1 MMDLTP
7 LDVRK
12 KKGDFSRGLRGYDPQ
27 EVDQFLDLVAERLE
41 EVVKL
46 NLTLEERVERLS
58 DRVRGQ
64 ESREQ
69 AVHEALVTAQSLK
82 QEIQDQAKR
91 EADLVLREAKMV
103 AERAS
108 EAVERTL
115 DSRAHELAELSRSR
129 RLFLQGFRDLL
140 ERGLE
145 VLESAERNPPA
156 DEFDLDVLQFGR
168 PGGTPARPDGPAL
181 PEGPAMPEGPPS
193 KGPAQTRRSRKAA
206 RVERP

>member
-7 LDVRK
+7 LEIRK

-46 NLTLEERVERLS
+46 NLTLEERVERLGE
-58 DRVRGQ
+58 RVRGQ

-82 QEIQDQAKR
+82 QEIQEQAKR
-91 EADLVLREAKMV
+91 EADLVLREAKAL
-103 AERAS
+103 AEGARES
-108 EAVERTL
+108 VEQTL
-115 DSRAHELAELSRSR
+115 DGRAHELAELSRSR
-129 RLFLQGFRDLL
+129 KRFLQGFRDLL

-145 VLESAERNPPA
+145 VLESAESNPPS

-168 PGGTPARPDGPAL
+168 PGGTHAQPGAPPPKGTTQSRRDRKTARA
-181 PEGPAMPEGPPS
+181 
-193 KGPAQTRRSRKAA
+193 
-206 RVERP
+206 ERP

>member
-7 LDVRK
+7 LDIRK

-46 NLTLEERVERLS
+46 NLTLEERVERLG

-82 QEIQDQAKR
+82 QEIQEQAKR
-91 EADLVLREAKMV
+91 EADLVLREAKVV
-103 AERAS
+103 AERAR
-108 EAVERTL
+108 EGVEQTL

-129 RLFLQGFRDLL
+129 RRFLQGFRDLL

-145 VLESAERNPPA
+145 VLESAESNPPS

-168 PGGTPARPDGPAL
+168 PGGIQVQ
-181 PEGPAMPEGPPS
+181 PEGPPP
-193 KGPAQTRRSRKAA
+193 KGPAQSRRDRKAA
-206 RVERP
+206 RAERP